1 MPTIKIDTLLESVTL
16 ELFHRGHTVE
26 ITKGIM
32 ETLVLYLAD
41 KVEEFY
47 DEQR

>member
-1 MPTIKIDTLLESVTL
+1 MPTIKIDTLMEAVML
-16 ELFHRGHTVE
+16 ELSYRGHADRT
-26 ITKGIM
+26 M
-32 ETLVLYLAD
+32 EDWRDDLVLYLAD